1 MIIGLEVNTTE
12 SQNQSRKA
20 DVGNNEGWK
29 TVELK
34 SIVPMPVLCGGR
46 EVKKAIPEIL
56 KTKGKVVDYL
66 SEGRGTEGK
75 RLEKWRE
82 VGG

>member
-29 TVELK
+29 TVELE

-66 SEGRGTEGK
+66 SEGRGAEGK